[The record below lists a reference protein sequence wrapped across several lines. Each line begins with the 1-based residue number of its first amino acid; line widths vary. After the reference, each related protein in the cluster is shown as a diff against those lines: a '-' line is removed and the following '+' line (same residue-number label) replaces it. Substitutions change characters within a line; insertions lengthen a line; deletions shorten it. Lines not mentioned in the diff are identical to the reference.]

1 MSKIPKRMT
10 PAKSS
15 MNKHLYLSEKNVLRL
30 SRSLGNC
37 FRSKNLIFVKGVK
50 EGCNKNSKGNLEEIR
65 NNQPRE
71 GLEKRKRK
79 PTEIKNLK
87 TKRFLLRPIK
97 KKITDLV
104 WADQRM
110 ISLGI
115 KSETDHLKLD
125 HLRAGGNKPKKRKR
139 VNLSTL
145 AIFKLLEP
153 NWTE

>member
-30 SRSLGNC
+30 SRSLSNC

-79 PTEIKNLK
+79 PSEIKNLK

-97 KKITDLV
+97 EKTI
-104 WADQRM
+104 AHQRK